1 MYVPHTE
8 SCGKDCENYCFQ
20 ALKKFV
26 KLLADHLAEQVKSLA
41 ATYENDTNFTEFV
54 QKIIKKNKDY
64 TTKTK
69 TTTTLSKWEDL
80 FPRVSMLYLKCPVFN
95 KNYKRCKEIQ
105 DYGSFPEKKKSIE
118 IVPEKSLTLV

>member
-54 QKIIKKNKDY
+54 QKIIKKIR
-64 TTKTK
+64 TTQQKPK
-69 TTTTLSKWEDL
+69 QLQ
-80 FPRVSMLYLKCPVFN
+80 P
-95 KNYKRCKEIQ
+95 
-105 DYGSFPEKKKSIE
+105 
-118 IVPEKSLTLV
+118 